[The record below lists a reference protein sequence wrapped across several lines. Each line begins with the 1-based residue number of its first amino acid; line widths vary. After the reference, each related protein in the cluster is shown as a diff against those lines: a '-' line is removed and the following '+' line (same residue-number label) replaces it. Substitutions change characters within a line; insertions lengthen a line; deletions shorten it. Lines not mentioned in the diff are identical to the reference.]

1 MGPFSKK
8 PSEPQVNQSDSTRVD
23 PAHETLPSTSAQP
36 VVQKA
41 KHSKAL
47 SFVSVLF
54 LLMLLVAGVMTYMWY
69 DQKSQAESLTEDISA
84 SETVIENL
92 KSRMNNDVGL
102 TPEPVP
108 SNVKSD
114 DDMIQDAVV
123 IYNHA
128 FTASEKTE
136 YEVAVSKKDG
146 VFAIAKLS
154 EKSSAAGATC
164 ILKKVDGSWLVIYCG
179 QSAPLQVELDARGVP
194 KTFMTGV

>member
-23 PAHETLPSTSAQP
+23 PAHETLPSTSEQP

-41 KHSKAL
+41 KHSRAL

-69 DQKSQAESLTEDISA
+69 EQKSQAESLTEDISA
-84 SETVIENL
+84 SEATIENL

-114 DDMIQDAVV
+114 DDMIKDVV
-123 IYNHA
+123 IAYNHA
-128 FTASEKTE
+128 FVASEKTQ
-136 YEVAVSKKDG
+136 YTVNVTKKEG
-146 VFAIAKLS
+146 AFAWASFGTVPPESGAKCL
-154 EKSSAAGATC
+154 
-164 ILKKVDGSWLVIYCG
+164 LKKVDNIWLVLICS
-179 QSAPLQVELDARGVP
+179 QNTPSQADFDKWGVP
-194 KTFMTGV
+194 KDF